1 MISIKFWQNIN
12 QQLSKLY
19 TFINSENILETLLKN
34 VLLCEILTALAK
46 FPNYLLSFIRYSTM
60 KSSWFMFCQNSIET
74 LYVPVVIYISW

>member
-34 VLLCEILTALAK
+34 VLLCELLTAFAK
-46 FPNYLLSFIRYSTM
+46 FPNYLLNFIRYSIL
-60 KSSWFMFCQNSIET
+60 KIPAFMFCQNSIET
-74 LYVPVVIYISW
+74 LYVPVVIYIS

>member
-34 VLLCEILTALAK
+34 VLLCDLLTAFAK
-46 FPNYLLSFIRYSTM
+46 FPNYLLSFIRYSTL
-60 KSSWFMFCQNSIET
+60 KSSLFIFCQNSIET
-74 LYVPVVIYISW
+74 LYVPVVIYIS

>member
-34 VLLCEILTALAK
+34 VLLRDLLTAIAK
-46 FPNYLLSFIRYSTM
+46 FPNYLLSFIRYSTL
-60 KSSWFMFCQNSIET
+60 KSS
-74 LYVPVVIYISW
+74 